1 MSEVLSQSEID
12 ALLKA
17 LTSGEV
23 DVKEIKEEAK
33 EKKIKKYDF
42 RNPQKIAKDQMRT
55 LGIIHDKLARLLQ
68 TFLSGYL
75 RASVNVEVL
84 TIDQY
89 VFSEFSNAI
98 SNPAFLSIINFNP
111 LSGQVILD
119 ISPNIAYA
127 VIDRLLGGNGS
138 NIDLNRS
145 FTEIELVLLK
155 QVFYRIRDIITQA
168 WENIL
173 ELKPSLEKIETN
185 SQFIQIVSPSE
196 TIVLITLNIKI
207 GETEGMANICIPHL
221 TIEPILN
228 KLSTKLWYSTN
239 NKDID
244 STEMEIVEKRI
255 KKVKVP
261 LIAEIGSTMITVK
274 DLLDLRVGDVIKL
287 NKTRNSELDIKVG
300 SKTKFY
306 GVPGTKNNKMAVKI
320 TRVKKDGED
329 IDDE

>member
-33 EKKIKKYDF
+33 EKKVRKYDF

-75 RASVNVEVL
+75 RAPVNVEVL

-111 LSGQVILD
+111 LSGQIILD

-138 NIDLNRS
+138 SVELNRS

-155 QVFYRIRDIITQA
+155 QVFCRIQDIITQA
-168 WENIL
+168 WDNIL
-173 ELKPSLEKIETN
+173 DLKPSLEKIETN

-196 TIVLITLNIKI
+196 TIVLITLNVKI

-239 NKDID
+239 SKDID
-244 STEMEIVEKRI
+244 STEIDVVKKRI
-255 KKVKVP
+255 RKVKVP
-261 LIAEIGSTMITVK
+261 LIAEIGSTLITVK

-287 NKTRNSELDIKVG
+287 NRTTDSELEIKVG

-306 GVPGTKNNKMAVKI
+306 GVPGIKNNKIAVKI

>member
-12 ALLKA
+12 ALLEA

-23 DVKEIKEEAK
+23 DVKEIKEETK
-33 EKKIKKYDF
+33 EKKIRKYDF

-55 LGIIHDKLARLLQ
+55 LGIIHEKLARLLQ

-75 RASVNVEVL
+75 RAPVNVEVL

-89 VFSEFSNAI
+89 IFSEFSNAI
-98 SNPAFLSIINFNP
+98 SNPALLSIINLKP
-111 LSGQVILD
+111 LGQVILD
-119 ISPNIAYA
+119 ISTNIAYA
-127 VIDRLLGGNGS
+127 VIDRLLGGEGS
-138 NIDLNRS
+138 SIDLNRS

-155 QVFYRIRDIITQA
+155 QVFYRIKDLITQA
-168 WENIL
+168 WDNII

-196 TIVLITLNIKI
+196 TIVLITLNLKI
-207 GETEGMANICIPHL
+207 GETEGMVNICIPHL

-239 NKDID
+239 NKDIN
-244 STEMEIVEKRI
+244 STEIGIVEKRI

-261 LIAEIGSTMITVK
+261 LIAEIGSAIITVK

-287 NKTRNSELDIKVG
+287 NKTRDSEIEIKVG

-306 GVPGTKNNKMAVKI
+306 GVPGTKHNKMAVKI

-329 IDDE
+329 LDDE

>member
-33 EKKIKKYDF
+33 EKKIRKYDF

-98 SNPAFLSIINFNP
+98 SNPAFLSIINFHP
-111 LSGQVILD
+111 LSGQIILD

-138 NIDLNRS
+138 NIELNRS

-168 WENIL
+168 WDNIL

-287 NKTRNSELDIKVG
+287 DKTKDSELEIKVG

-329 IDDE
+329 VDDE

>member
-33 EKKIKKYDF
+33 EKKVKKYDF

-75 RASVNVEVL
+75 RAPINVEVL

-111 LSGQVILD
+111 LSGQIILD

-138 NIDLNRS
+138 NIELNRS

-155 QVFYRIRDIITQA
+155 QVFYRIQDIITQA
-168 WENIL
+168 WDNIL

-185 SQFIQIVSPSE
+185 SQFIQIISPSE

-207 GETEGMANICIPHL
+207 GETEGMANICIPYL

-244 STEMEIVEKRI
+244 STEIEIVKKRI

-261 LIAEIGSTMITVK
+261 LIVEIGSTMITVK

-287 NKTRNSELDIKVG
+287 NKTRDSELEVKVG

-306 GVPGTKNNKMAVKI
+306 GVPGVKNNKMAVKI

>member
-33 EKKIKKYDF
+33 EKKVKKYDF

-75 RASVNVEVL
+75 RAPVNVEVL

-111 LSGQVILD
+111 LSGQIILD

-127 VIDRLLGGNGS
+127 VIDRLLGGNGNS
-138 NIDLNRS
+138 VELNRS

-155 QVFYRIRDIITQA
+155 QVFCRIQDIITQA
-168 WENIL
+168 WDNIL
-173 ELKPSLEKIETN
+173 DLKPSLEKIETN

-196 TIVLITLNIKI
+196 TIVLITLNVKI

-239 NKDID
+239 SKDID
-244 STEMEIVEKRI
+244 STEMDVVKKRI
-255 KKVKVP
+255 RKVKVP
-261 LIAEIGSTMITVK
+261 LIAEIGSTLITVK

-287 NKTRNSELDIKVG
+287 NRTTDSELEIKVG

-306 GVPGTKNNKMAVKI
+306 GVPGIKNNKIAVKI